1 VEELVSIFDEFGSVD
16 GYLSCL
22 VAVLFSGTV
31 YALERIG
38 SGVLGKSWTRGL
50 LADYA
55 YPVSW

>member
-16 GYLSCL
+16 GSLSCL

-38 SGVLGKSWTRGL
+38 SGVLAKPWARGL

-55 YPVSW
+55 YPVS